1 MHPQRTTVPSHE
13 RHFYAVTQAFGRFG
27 MRVFPPQV
35 MPASHWHGHVEVNFL
50 TGAAMTYAFDGGD
63 IEVPEG
69 TLVLFWAG
77 LPHQLTR
84 LARRPGSEA
93 ELCNIYIPVDAF
105 LFMPHIARL
114 QVAVLGGGIAEL
126 DPRLVDRDTID
137 RWYADYRSN
146 DFERI
151 EVVKMELNALFRRA
165 LLDEI
170 RFLRAPLAR
179 PGARR
184 EIGPANIRHVITMVR
199 FILDNLAEPI
209 TNADVAAATGLHRNY
224 ALTLFSRTMKMPL
237 KRFVIRLRLMRARA
251 LLVESTTAIAG
262 VAEATGFQSISQF
275 YHHFR
280 AAYGLPPNAL
290 RERYVGMSLR

>member
-84 LARRPGSEA
+84 LARQPGSEA

-179 PGARR
+179 PGAGR